1 MWETFIIQPMLNTLL
16 WIYTLLGQ
24 NFGLSIILFTILV
37 RLILYPVTAQQQK
50 SAQAMQDLQNSK
62 KWKEINKKYKDD
74 KEKLAA
80 EQMKLYQEMGVSPF
94 GSCLPSLVQFPII
107 IGLYQAVIR
116 ALADTP
122 LPLLHLSKSLY
133 SFIDSTSLIP
143 LNSHFLWMDL
153 GQPERLNIAGIGIP
167 VLAILVVITTY
178 LQTKLM
184 AMPGTGD
191 NAQAAQ
197 MTGMMNVYM
206 PLMLGYFAYAYA
218 SGLALYFVASNIMT
232 VVQYAAMG
240 KLDWSKLLPAS
251 R

>member
-16 WIYTLLGQ
+16 WIYTVLGQ

-37 RLILYPVTAQQQK
+37 RLILYPITAQQQK

-62 KWKEINKKYKDD
+62 EWKDIQKKFKDD

-80 EQMKLYQEMGVSPF
+80 AQMKLYQEKGVSPF

-122 LPLLHLSKSLY
+122 LPLLNLSKSLY
-133 SFIDSTSLIP
+133 PFIDTARLIP

-153 GQPERLNIAGIGIP
+153 GQPERLQVFGVSIP

-184 AMPGTGD
+184 AMPSTGD

-240 KLDWSKLLPAS
+240 KLDWSKLRPAS

>member
-37 RLILYPVTAQQQK
+37 RLILYPITAQQQK
-50 SAQAMQDLQNSK
+50 SAQAMQELQNSK

-133 SFIDSTSLIP
+133 PFVDSASLIP

-153 GQPERLNIAGIGIP
+153 GQPERLNVAGIGIP

-184 AMPGTGD
+184 AMPTSGD

-240 KLDWSKLLPAS
+240 KLDWSKLLPSS

>member
-16 WIYTLLGQ
+16 WIYTVLGQ

-37 RLILYPVTAQQQK
+37 RLILYPITAQQQK

-62 KWKEINKKYKDD
+62 EWKDIQKKFKDD

-80 EQMKLYQEMGVSPF
+80 AQMKLYQEMGVSPF

-122 LPLLHLSKSLY
+122 LPLLNLSKSLY
-133 SFIDSTSLIP
+133 PFIDTARLIP

-153 GQPERLNIAGIGIP
+153 GQPERLQVFGVSIP
-167 VLAILVVITTY
+167 VLAILVVVTTY

-184 AMPGTGD
+184 AMPSTGD

-240 KLDWSKLLPAS
+240 KLDWSKLRPAS

>member
-1 MWETFIIQPMLNTLL
+1 MWETFLIQPMLNTLL
-16 WIYTLLGQ
+16 WIYTILGH
-24 NFGLSIILFTILV
+24 NFGLAIILFTILV
-37 RLILYPVTAQQQK
+37 RLILYPLTAQQQK
-50 SAQAMQDLQNSK
+50 SAKAMQDLNNSK
-62 KWKEINKKYKDD
+62 EWKEIQRKYKND
-74 KEKLAA
+74 KEKLAQA
-80 EQMKLYQEMGVSPF
+80 QMKLYQEMGVNPF
-94 GSCLPSLVQFPII
+94 SSCLPSLVQFPLF

-122 LPLLHLSKSLY
+122 LPLLTLSKSLY
-133 SFIDSTSLIP
+133 PFTNSASLIP
-143 LNSHFLWMDL
+143 LNGHFLWMDL
-153 GQPERLNIAGIGIP
+153 GQPERLNILGIGIP

-184 AMPGTGD
+184 AVPSTGD

-232 VVQYAAMG
+232 VLQYAAMG
-240 KLDWSKLLPAS
+240 KVDWSKLLPGK
-251 R
+251 